1 MYEYCE
7 KKNLPCK
14 RVGKLIVATRDHEIP
29 ILQDLYKTAKANG
42 VEGLE
47 ILNSKQITD
56 LEPNV
61 KAIQALNSP
70 NTGIVD
76 YAAVGLSYADDF
88 LASGRGQIRSEYA
101 LSPLLHEFLSD
112 FLRRLKL
119 HFEC

>member
-14 RVGKLIVATRDHEIP
+14 RVGKLIVATQDHEIP
-29 ILQDLYKTAKANG
+29 ILQDLYKTAKANR

-47 ILNSKQITD
+47 ILNFKQITD

-88 LASGRGQIRSEYA
+88 LASGRGQIHSEYA
-101 LSPLLHEFLSD
+101 LSSLLHELLD

>member
-7 KKNLPCK
+7 KRNLPCK

-29 ILQDLYKTAKANG
+29 TLNDLYKTAKANG
-42 VEGLE
+42 VQGLE
-47 ILNSKQITD
+47 ILNSKQIRD

-61 KAIQALNSP
+61 KAIQALHSP

-76 YAAVGLSYADDF
+76 YAAVGLSYADEF

-101 LSPLLHEFLSD
+101 FSFFLHENIIS
-112 FLRRLKL
+112 
-119 HFEC
+119 